1 MLLPYKFGRTGSL
14 HMNSHSSVLL
24 LAGVVSTKELLGTVG
39 APKAHSLLPSQLSRF
54 GTQNEKQKQQ
64 RFCLHSV
71 TEESTPITEHGRDHS
86 HSIAFPFTLHWGWNC
101 CSFTL
106 SFMKWTRVSAVLLFV
121 LLSLLAAVEG
131 DTVLRPNLY
140 FGTRSQTKDSHLV
153 FSHSPIHF

>member
-1 MLLPYKFGRTGSL
+1 MD
-14 HMNSHSSVLL
+14 SVLL
-24 LAGVVSTKELLGTVG
+24 LVDVVSTGELLGPVG
-39 APKAHSLLPSQLSRF
+39 APPAQPLRPPLWALLGPQNDTQKHPRF
-54 GTQNEKQKQQ
+54 G
-64 RFCLHSV
+64 LHSV

>member
-1 MLLPYKFGRTGSL
+1 MD
-14 HMNSHSSVLL
+14 SVLL
-24 LAGVVSTKELLGTVG
+24 LVDVVSTGELLRTVG

-140 FGTRSQTKDSHLV
+140 FGTRSQTKNSHLV
-153 FSHSPIHF
+153 FSHYPIHF